1 MSLFGS
7 IPRDA
12 ASSLRWAE
20 TEAERDPF
28 GVSNHRMDLRGRR
41 KRKKGRRMRNKGRR
55 KDEGKARAYGG

>member
-41 KRKKGRRMRNKGRR
+41 RRKKGRR
-55 KDEGKARAYGG
+55 KDGG